1 MGVGIVYSARV
12 FIWQY
17 HGNEDPDGELVE
29 SSAKSREDKR
39 LKKFLS
45 GSITVTAGWGAGV
58 WQPRVNTYAYSYV
71 FFSLERSSVIGGR
84 VQSVK
89 EAQNSV

>member
-1 MGVGIVYSARV
+1 MEVGIVYSARV
-12 FIWQY
+12 FIWLY

-45 GSITVTAGWGAGV
+45 GSITVTVVWGAGAGV
-58 WQPRVNTYAYSYV
+58 LRPRVNTYAYSYV
-71 FFSLERSSVIGGR
+71 CFFSLVLFHLNVRR
-84 VQSVK
+84 
-89 EAQNSV
+89 

>member
-1 MGVGIVYSARV
+1 M
-12 FIWQY
+12 FIWLY

-29 SSAKSREDKR
+29 SSAKSREGKR

-45 GSITVTAGWGAGV
+45 GSITVTAGWSAGGAGV

-71 FFSLERSSVIGGR
+71 CFFHLNVRR
-84 VQSVK
+84 
-89 EAQNSV
+89 

>member
-1 MGVGIVYSARV
+1 MEVGIVYSARV
-12 FIWQY
+12 FIWLY

-29 SSAKSREDKR
+29 SSARLREGKR

-45 GSITVTAGWGAGV
+45 GSITVTAGWGSGGAGV

-71 FFSLERSSVIGGR
+71 CFFHLNVRR
-84 VQSVK
+84 
-89 EAQNSV
+89 